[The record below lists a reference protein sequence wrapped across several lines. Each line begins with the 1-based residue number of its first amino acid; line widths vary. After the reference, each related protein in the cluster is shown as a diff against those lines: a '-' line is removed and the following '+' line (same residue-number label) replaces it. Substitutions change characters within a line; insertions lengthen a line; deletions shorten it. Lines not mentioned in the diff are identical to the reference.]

1 MLKDIKPANLLIN
14 EHDVLKIADF
24 GLARLYS
31 VDDNRRCYSPQVA
44 TRWYRSPEILWGT
57 QIYNAS
63 IDIWA
68 TGCVFA
74 ELLRGVPLFAVITN
88 ITNITNNNILII
100 TFPIIIILFLLCEL
114 FLCLGKY

>member
-1 MLKDIKPANLLIN
+1 MKDIKPANLLIN

-74 ELLRGVPLFAVITN
+74 ELLRGVPLFAVIKN
-88 ITNITNNNILII
+88 IIPPTKYLII
-100 TFPIIIILFLLCEL
+100 F
-114 FLCLGKY
+114 